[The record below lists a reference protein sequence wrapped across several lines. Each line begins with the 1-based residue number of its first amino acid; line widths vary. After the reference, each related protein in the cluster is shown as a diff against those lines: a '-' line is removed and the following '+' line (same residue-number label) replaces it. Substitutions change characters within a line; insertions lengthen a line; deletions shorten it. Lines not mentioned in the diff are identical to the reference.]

1 MINESV
7 KRIIVH
13 KAILIKNSRK
23 YSEYLAKL
31 FKELKIIDL
40 KEAAILGAVDAMIYD
55 IACSLDFT
63 KQKGNVNDWSSYS
76 SRASILKELWKNNAT
91 ESANSV

>member
-1 MINESV
+1 V
-7 KRIIVH
+7 DTPKRIIVH

-40 KEAAILGAVDAMIYD
+40 KVASILGAVDAMIYD
-55 IACSLDFT
+55 IACSLHFT

>member
-7 KRIIVH
+7 KRVIVH
-13 KAILIKNSRK
+13 KAKLIKNSWK
-23 YSEYLAKL
+23 YSEYLDEL
-31 FKELKIIDL
+31 LNELKITDL

-63 KQKGNVNDWSSYS
+63 KQKSKVNDWSSYS
-76 SRASILKELWKNNAT
+76 SRKSVLKELWKK
-91 ESANSV
+91 

>member
-13 KAILIKNSRK
+13 KATLIKNSQK
-23 YSEYLAKL
+23 YSEYLAEL
-31 FKELKIIDL
+31 FKELKITDL

-63 KQKGNVNDWSSYS
+63 KRKGNVNDWSSYS
-76 SRASILKELWKNNAT
+76 SRTSILNELWKNNAAA
-91 ESANSV
+91 SGNSG